1 MSNRIKYRNF
11 APQYTIYGNKMIP
24 DEDTYLKCLFERHYT
39 RLCILSVQYTD
50 SLEVSEDIVQD
61 VFLRFLEKS
70 KDKNVDNLKAYL
82 YNSVRNA
89 SIDYVRANN
98 KYFFS
103 DIEEASYI
111 SSEDISE
118 EELTAQYKHLNE
130 IVKRLPP
137 QEYQV
142 IMAIVVQNKKY
153 KDVAEELNISV
164 STVKTHFS
172 RALKF
177 LRKEIP
183 LSILLILMSSN

>member
-1 MSNRIKYRNF
+1 
-11 APQYTIYGNKMIP
+11 MIP

-70 KDKNVDNLKAYL
+70 NDKNVDNLKAYL

-89 SIDYVRANN
+89 SIDYVRAHN

>member
-1 MSNRIKYRNF
+1 
-11 APQYTIYGNKMIP
+11 MIP
-24 DEDTYLKCLFERHYT
+24 DEDTYLKCLFEQHYT

-61 VFLRFLEKS
+61 VFLRFLEKN
-70 KDKNVDNLKAYL
+70 KDMNVDNLKAYL

-89 SIDYVRANN
+89 SIDYVRTHN
-98 KYFFS
+98 KYIFS

-111 SSEDISE
+111 SSEEISE

-142 IMAIVVQNKKY
+142 LMAIVVQNKKY